1 MSREWGGRG
10 REDDWDSAGQ
20 STGTLDTQPNIW
32 DTGGKGAGGVGG
44 SELLGGVG
52 LFGEALSRLTEMILC
67 GF

>member
-32 DTGGKGAGGVGG
+32 DTGGKGQGELEGRNFWVELG
-44 SELLGGVG
+44 SLG
-52 LFGEALSRLTEMILC
+52 RHC
-67 GF
+67 PD